1 MPVLSPETIEFA
13 TELFN
18 EADTDKSGT
27 INMAELKVAAT
38 EIAEYLEMPPPTDA
52 EITARMDILDTDG
65 DGVVSLEE
73 FLMFMAGIKVLL
85 VCRAMFQA
93 VDTDGSG
100 SIDAKELGALLTSI
114 YEAEGLEPPSDEKV
128 AEMLQELDES
138 GDGVIDFMEFCSF
151 VIPVVVALLEDE

>member
-1 MPVLSPETIEFA
+1 
-13 TELFN
+13 
-18 EADTDKSGT
+18 
-27 INMAELKVAAT
+27 
-38 EIAEYLEMPPPTDA
+38 
-52 EITARMDILDTDG
+52 
-65 DGVVSLEE
+65 
-73 FLMFMAGIKVLL
+73 MAGIKVLL

-114 YEAEGLEPPSDEKV
+114 YEAEELEPPSDEKV